1 MTFDDFTTVA
11 AGRDAADPLA
21 RTRGEFRIPEGMVYL
36 DGNSLGHLPEGALAK
51 MQDRMAREWGRDL
64 IASWNTAQWFTKP
77 MTVGDRIGRLIG
89 AAPGQIVVTDS
100 TSINLFKVLYAALSL
115 KPGRRK
121 IVSEEGNFP
130 SDLYMAQGLR
140 QMFPDIEIALCA
152 SPGDVLAALDER
164 TAVVTLTEV
173 DFRSGRR
180 HDMASIT
187 RAAHA
192 AGALMIWDLAH
203 SAGAFE
209 VDLDG
214 TGVDFAVGCT
224 YKYLNAGPGG
234 PAFLY
239 AAHRHQDAAKQP
251 LTGWIGH
258 ADPFAMSSDYQ
269 PAKGIRKFLT
279 GTPSI
284 LSFAP
289 LEASLDI
296 WETVSMADVRAK
308 SVQLADLFIAMVDA
322 LPASYGLSLASPR
335 EAAARG
341 SQVSFRHPHAYRI
354 MKALIADGV
363 IGDFRAPD
371 ITRFGLTPLTLRH
384 GDIVEAVRRLDAI
397 MRTEKWRAFPDDRGS
412 AVT

>member
-1 MTFDDFTTVA
+1 MTFDDFAILA
-11 AGRDAADPLA
+11 AERDAADPLA
-21 RTRGEFRIPEGMVYL
+21 RIRGEFRIPDGSVYL

-51 MQDRMAREWGRDL
+51 MQDRMVREWGQDL

-89 AAPGQIVVTDS
+89 AASGQVVVTDS

-115 KPGRRK
+115 RPGRRK

-140 QMFPDIEIALCA
+140 QMFPDIEIVQCA
-152 SPGDVLAALDER
+152 SPSDLVAAIDER

-180 HDMASIT
+180 HDMGAVT

-192 AGALMIWDLAH
+192 AGALVIWDLAH

-214 TGVDFAVGCT
+214 CNADFAVGCT

-239 AAHRHQDAAKQP
+239 VAHRHQDAAQQP

-258 ADPFAMSSDYQ
+258 ADPFAMSSAYE

-284 LSFAP
+284 LAFAP

-308 SVQLADLFIAMVDA
+308 SVALADLFIAMVDA
-322 LPASYGLSLASPR
+322 LPKPYGLSLASPR
-335 EAAARG
+335 EAAERG
-341 SQVSFRHPHAYRI
+341 SQVSFRHPHAYQI

-371 ITRFGLTPLTLRH
+371 ITRFGLTPLTLCY
-384 GDIVEAVRRLDAI
+384 GDIVEAVRRLDRI
-397 MRTEKWRAFPDDRGS
+397 MHTEKWRAFPDDRGS

>member
-1 MTFDDFTTVA
+1 MTFDDFMQDAVK
-11 AGRDAADPLA
+11 RDAADPLA
-21 RTRGEFRIPEGMVYL
+21 WTRAMFRIPDHLVYL
-36 DGNSLGHLPEGALAK
+36 DGNSLGALPEAALSK

-77 MTVGDRIGRLIG
+77 MTVGDRIARLIG
-89 AAPGQIVVTDS
+89 AAPGQVAVTDS

-115 KPGRRK
+115 RPGRRK
-121 IVSEEGNFP
+121 IVSEDGNFP
-130 SDLYMAQGLR
+130 SDLYMAQGMR
-140 QMFPDIEIALCA
+140 QMFPDLEIVQAKTPSQIEQ
-152 SPGDVLAALDER
+152 ALDGD
-164 TAVVTLTEV
+164 TAVLTLTEV
-173 DFRSGRR
+173 DFRTGRL
-180 HDMASIT
+180 HDMRSLT
-187 RAAHA
+187 DKAHA
-192 AGALMIWDLAH
+192 AGALVIWDLAH
-203 SAGAFE
+203 SAGAIP

-214 TGVDFAVGCT
+214 CNVDFAVGCT

-239 AAHRHQDAAKQP
+239 VAERHQEAASQP

-258 ADPFAMSSDYQ
+258 ADPFAMSSAYV
-269 PAKGIRKFLT
+269 PATGIRKFLT

-284 LSFAP
+284 LAFAP

-296 WETVSMADVRAK
+296 WEKADMATVRAK
-308 SVQLADLFIAMVDA
+308 SLALADLFIAMVDA
-322 LPASYGLSLASPR
+322 LPKSYGLSLASPR
-335 EAAARG
+335 EGAHRG

-371 ITRFGLTPLTLRH
+371 ITRFGLTPLTLRYA
-384 GDIVEAVRRLDAI
+384 DIVEAVRRFDAI
-397 MRTEKWRAFPDDRGS
+397 MREDRWRAFPDERGS

>member
-1 MTFDDFTTVA
+1 MTFDDFAKDA
-11 AGRDAADPLA
+11 ARRDAADPLA
-21 RTRGEFRIPEGMVYL
+21 WARPLFRIPDGIVYL
-36 DGNSLGHLPEGALAK
+36 DGNSLGHLPAAALEK

-89 AAPGQIVVTDS
+89 AAPGQVVVTDS

-115 KPGRRK
+115 RPGRRM
-121 IVSEEGNFP
+121 IVSEDGNFP
-130 SDLYMAQGLR
+130 TDLYMAQGLK
-140 QMFPDIEIALCA
+140 QMFPDLAIVQAKSPQEIER
-152 SPGDVLAALDER
+152 ALDDKA
-164 TAVVTLTEV
+164 AVLTLTEV
-173 DFRSGRR
+173 DFRTGRL
-180 HDMASIT
+180 HDMRSLTAK
-187 RAAHA
+187 AHA
-192 AGALMIWDLAH
+192 AGALVIWDLAH
-203 SAGAFE
+203 SAGAFP

-214 TGVDFAVGCT
+214 CNADFAVGCT

-239 AAHRHQDAAKQP
+239 VAKRHQEAASQP

-258 ADPFAMSSDYQ
+258 ADPFAMSSSYA
-269 PAKGIRKFLT
+269 PAEGIRKFLT

-284 LSFAP
+284 LAFAP

-296 WETVSMADVRAK
+296 WEKADVAAVRGK
-308 SVQLADLFIAMVDA
+308 SLALAELFIAMIDA

-335 EAAARG
+335 DGAMRG
-341 SQVSFRHPHAYRI
+341 SQVSFRHPNAYQI

-371 ITRFGLTPLTLRH
+371 ITRFGLTPLTLRYA
-384 GDIVEAVRRLDAI
+384 DIVEAARRFERI
-397 MRTEKWRAFPDDRGS
+397 MREEKWRAFPDERGS